1 MRRGSSL
8 QALPSRFAW
17 LVGGVLLHGHL
28 LLQDMADDTSVTEGA
43 EYVADMRQLAL
54 AGAHG
59 SPEDEPHM
67 MVGPTTGYVHM
78 LYKVCTKSDM
88 STYNSLILTATSAF
102 QSTHAT
108 PRIHFSGMCL

>member
-1 MRRGSSL
+1 MQS
-8 QALPSRFAW
+8 LPSRFAW

-28 LLQDMADDTSVTEGA
+28 LLQELADDASVTDGE

-67 MVGPTTGYVHM
+67 MVSSEPVPSRNP
-78 LYKVCTKSDM
+78 LKCR
-88 STYNSLILTATSAF
+88 TASVLLSMH
-102 QSTHAT
+102 QS
-108 PRIHFSGMCL
+108 